1 MHTLHWIAVEAN
13 DKDEAVFNATSHL
26 EAAMGDGENYISW
39 YDWFVVGGGRW
50 NTTEDEEGIM
60 GSYITKT
67 NMIISYKEDPNGF
80 RGQLDKCIQQR
91 ITDYNNYLAEV
102 KESNVLDKLEN
113 YGGTMTYDHRF
124 YALNALLR
132 FQMGGWEHD
141 SWFYDFINDSSNATH
156 ILSKLDNN
164 QGDNIYLVPIDFH
177 F

>member
-13 DKDEAVFNATSHL
+13 DKDEAVLNATSHL

-50 NTTEDEEGIM
+50 NTTKDEEGIM

-67 NMIISYKEDPNGF
+67 NMIISYKEDPNAF
-80 RGQLDKCIQQR
+80 RAKIDDCIQQR
-91 ITDYNNYLAEV
+91 MVDYKQYLAEV
-102 KESNVLDKLEN
+102 KESNIIHKLDN
-113 YGGTMTYDHRF
+113 YGGSMSYDYHF

-132 FQMGGWEHD
+132 FQMGSWSHD
-141 SWFYDFINDSSNATH
+141 SWFYDFITDSSNATH

-164 QGDNIYLVPIDFH
+164 EGENFYLVPIDFH

>member
-13 DKDEAVFNATSHL
+13 DKDEAVANATSLL
-26 EAAMGDGENYISW
+26 ETAMGDGENYISW

-50 NTTEDEEGIM
+50 NSDEDEEGIM
-60 GSYITKT
+60 GSYVTKT
-67 NMIISYKEDPNGF
+67 NMVISYKEDPNAF
-80 RGQLDKCIQQR
+80 RAKIDECIQQR
-91 ITDYNNYLAEV
+91 MVDYKNYLAEV

-113 YGGTMTYDHRF
+113 YGGTMTYDHHF

-132 FQMGGWEHD
+132 FQMGEWSHD
-141 SWFYDFINDSSNATH
+141 SWFYDFITDSSNATH